1 MTAGEKR
8 DEGPGIMGA
17 HVAAVMPAG
26 NNTLKWPKKHAP
38 SGKGTNDSPEDDR
51 QDGIRPD

>member
-1 MTAGEKR
+1 MKMTAGEKR

-26 NNTLKWPKKHAP
+26 NNTLKVAEKAR
-38 SGKGTNDSPEDDR
+38 PER
-51 QDGIRPD
+51 EGHQ